1 MKNGET
7 YNNGKGNRTN
17 KTIRNAKRHKYN
29 LVNSLFHIIDRL
41 FKRIVP
47 VQAKKLQT
55 SRICMLDTNTERL
68 SNCNLIRCTWIIK
81 SWDCSGALQLGKN
94 CGCIWDAPEQLEQLI
109 RPWASWSTYW
119 AVIRNLRKIKTCCW
133 SSMK

>member
-55 SRICMLDTNTERL
+55 SRICMLDTNSERL
-68 SNCNLIRCTWIIK
+68 SNCNLIRCNGLLKVGT
-81 SWDCSGALQLGKN
+81 
-94 CGCIWDAPEQLEQLI
+94 APERSSSEKTVGVSGTL
-109 RPWASWSTYW
+109 RSNWSNSFVHGHPGAPTGQ
-119 AVIRNLRKIKTCCW
+119 
-133 SSMK
+133 